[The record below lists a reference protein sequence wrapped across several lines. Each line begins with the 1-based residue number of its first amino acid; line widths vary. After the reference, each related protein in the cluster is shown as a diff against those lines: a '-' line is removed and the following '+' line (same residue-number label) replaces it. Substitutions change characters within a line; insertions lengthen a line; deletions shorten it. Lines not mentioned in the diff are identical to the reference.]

1 MTDLKEELN
10 DCERMDVH
18 SDRRCPL
25 TGTHAA
31 WVVAVKD
38 RHGLPLRNVCWSQS
52 GFMGVD
58 PIPIADVSEFYKNEY
73 RQQYKGSFIPQNR
86 HVLRAGRCALDRYR
100 RLKIHLEAESGR
112 PEDLRTLDAGAS
124 SGEFVYLMQKLGHR
138 ARGIEPH
145 VGYAT
150 HASSN
155 LGLNVTNCT
164 FSEFPLQEEPFGL
177 ITLFHVLE
185 HLEFPVQD
193 LLRLRSMLDA
203 KGIFVIEVPNIL
215 YRGMKF
221 SHKWHKGHLN
231 GFTVESL
238 KATAAM
244 AGLQAVECGEI
255 GDGGNLFGV
264 FRPTLPI
271 SAEEACGMLKGHAEK
286 AWAAIRANTNLDYF
300 LRGDTWSKI
309 PRKLFSQIEERR
321 HAPTHMSAAAVLD
334 GVYRRIHR

>member
-1 MTDLKEELN
+1 M
-10 DCERMDVH
+10 
-18 SDRRCPL
+18 
-25 TGTHAA
+25 
-31 WVVAVKD
+31 
-38 RHGLPLRNVCWSQS
+38 
-52 GFMGVD
+52 
-58 PIPIADVSEFYKNEY
+58 
-73 RQQYKGSFIPQNR
+73 
-86 HVLRAGRCALDRYR
+86 LRAGRCALDRHTR
-100 RLKIHLEAESGR
+100 IRIHLETEFGLSE
-112 PEDLRTLDAGAS
+112 PLRTLDAGAS
-124 SGEFVYLMQKLGHR
+124 SGEFVYLMQKLGHS

-145 VGYAT
+145 VGYAA
-150 HASSN
+150 HANST

-164 FSEFPLQEEPFGL
+164 FSELPPVEEPFGL

-203 KGIFVIEVPNIL
+203 RGIFVIEVPNIL

-264 FRPTLPI
+264 FRSAPPI
-271 SAEEACGMLKGHAEK
+271 SAEEACGMLRGHADK
-286 AWAAIRANTNLDYF
+286 AWAAIKANTNVDYF

-309 PRKLFSQIEERR
+309 PRKMFSQVAERR
-321 HAPTHMSAAAVLD
+321 QAPTYMSAAAILD
-334 GVYRRIHR
+334 EVYRRINR